1 MVISQILIEPFVE
14 YHKVPFWDPCFFS
27 CILMTYINPQISSD
41 DTSLTYANGD
51 LKKLETEVNNEL
63 SKVCSWLV
71 VNKLTLNIE
80 KTNYIIF
87 RPRQKTIP
95 FHPNIKIINNNSNIS
110 QPLEMKD
117 YIRYLGILIDSNL
130 SWKFHIDYVCQKVSK
145 TIGIIAKLRH
155 FVPRHV
161 LLTLYR
167 SLILPYISYSICA
180 WGHAAQTHLHK
191 LLVLQKRALRLMFFA
206 EPRTHAVPLFLETKQ
221 LPISFLLFEQMSL
234 LMYDVHNNLA
244 PDNIKNMFTKLS
256 SVHSYRTRSVITNEN
271 YYVEQVRTEN
281 MKRAFSVSG
290 ALIWNS
296 IPLSIKTLKKN
307 QFKSEL
313 KRKLFEILEKE
324 DDYIRVFDI
333 TGKFSKA

>member
-1 MVISQILIEPFVE
+1 MLDILVYSLIRTFHGNFIQITFV
-14 YHKVPFWDPCFFS
+14 K
-27 CILMTYINPQISSD
+27 
-41 DTSLTYANGD
+41 
-51 LKKLETEVNNEL
+51 
-63 SKVCSWLV
+63 
-71 VNKLTLNIE
+71 
-80 KTNYIIF
+80 
-87 RPRQKTIP
+87 
-95 FHPNIKIINNNSNIS
+95 
-110 QPLEMKD
+110 
-117 YIRYLGILIDSNL
+117 
-130 SWKFHIDYVCQKVSK
+130 KVSK

-167 SLILPYISYSICA
+167 SLILPYISYGICA
-180 WGHAAQTHLHK
+180 WGHAAETHLHK

-256 SVHSYRTRSVITNEN
+256 SVHSYRTRSVTNEN

-281 MKRAFSVSG
+281 MKRAFSISG

-307 QFKSEL
+307 QFKSKL

-324 DDYIRVFDI
+324 DDYITVSDI
-333 TGKFSKA
+333 TEQFSKLL